1 MNDDL
6 YTKSVEPH
14 LHLQAASPLL
24 DIDEG
29 DLSFA
34 AYRKGSFMDHRG
46 SSVITQQEGASA
58 RKIHFSDGTF
68 TLVDAEEYP
77 LLSEF
82 IWSRGLHGDGRPY
95 VYRYETAEHGSKK
108 LYIHRVILAAGPNE
122 MVDHINGDTLDN
134 RRANLR
140 ITTSQGNA
148 QNRAKV
154 RTYKKLPPTCPYKG
168 VTRVKAS
175 GMYWARICLNGERI
189 HLGYFVDPVEAAK
202 AYDRAATEHY
212 EVYRLNFAHQEE
224 D

>member
-46 SSVITQQEGASA
+46 SSVITQQEGACA

-77 LLSEF
+77 LHSEF

-122 MVDHINGDTLDN
+122 TVDHINGDTLDN

-140 ITTSQGNA
+140 ITNSQGNA

-154 RTYKKLPPTCPYKG
+154 RTYKKKLPTSAYIG
-168 VTRVKAS
+168 VSWVKTRGIYRA
-175 GMYWARICLNGERI
+175 YIHLNRKQI

-202 AYDRAATEHY
+202 AYDRVATEHY
-212 EVYRLNFAHQEE
+212 EVCRFNFAHQEE

>member
-14 LHLQAASPLL
+14 LHLQAAASLL
-24 DIDEG
+24 DTDEG
-29 DLSFA
+29 DLPFA

-46 SSVITQQEGASA
+46 SSVITQLEEAYA

-68 TLVDAEEYP
+68 TLVDAEGYP
-77 LLSEF
+77 FLSEF
-82 IWSRGLHGDGRPY
+82 IWSRGLHGGGKTY

-154 RTYKKLPPTCPYKG
+154 RTYKKKLPTSVYIG
-168 VTRVKAS
+168 VSWVKAR
-175 GMYWARICLNGERI
+175 GVYRAYIRLNGKQI

-212 EVYRLNFAHQEE
+212 EVCRLNFAHQEE
-224 D
+224 N